1 MSSNVNYSRR
11 LENMDLLDGNKM
23 DILDVSAEFRK
34 DCIKLLRSYVV
45 FFLVSMIPFVCV
57 VILREDVF
65 ADVSITLQ
73 TLLLMAIF
81 SGMVIFYAHGIVGLW
96 KAIKK
101 NAFRGIRGTCD
112 NVVKNFTRYGCY
124 HVYHCTTEF
133 GEQGFAS
140 VNGIRQRASVGD
152 EIVYIRI
159 VDHDLIYIDK
169 RTISSCTIQYKD
181 V

>member
-1 MSSNVNYSRR
+1 MSNNVNYSRR
-11 LENMDLLDGNKM
+11 LENMDLLDGNEM
-23 DILDVSAEFRK
+23 DISDVSAEFRK
-34 DCIKLLRSYVV
+34 DCRKLLRSYVV
-45 FFLVSMIPFVCV
+45 LFLFSIIPFVCV

-65 ADVSITLQ
+65 ADVSTTLV
-73 TLLLMAIF
+73 TVLLMAIF

-96 KAIKK
+96 KAINK

-124 HVYHCTTEF
+124 NVYHCTTES
-133 GEQGFAS
+133 GEQGSAS
-140 VNGIRQRASVGD
+140 VKGMRQRASVGD

-169 RTISSCTIQYKD
+169 RCD
-181 V
+181 ER